1 MRKQRRE
8 RSRSRTAQRFRRR
21 LLLAVLVRLADW
33 SNGALASRIARC
45 SARRALPLKA
55 GRKTPAALDKIER
68 MAAAHTE
75 ASGAPTT
82 GAAGGSAAAAAAASS
97 AAGSDAAPWGTAW
110 DGKYVDGPDGW
121 SAATLFGRSPSTG
134 YTYDDIIFLPGEQA
148 LRHPW
153 PGSQVATGSSS
164 VPSLQPRRALRGSF
178 LQRVRDSG
186 QSPARPP
193 PPPAARGCPAAPAPI
208 AATADRPA
216 RAQSTTRLLE
226 HWPSGAA
233 FESRDD
239 LALGL
244 CVPWPPPL
252 PTAGHI
258 TFGTEE
264 IDLSSRLTRN
274 ITLQTPLVSSP
285 MDTVTESEMAVNM
298 ALQGGIGIIHYN
310 CTMDEQAAFVSPLLA
325 ISSLCAPVALVR
337 ARAWPVAA
345 QAAKGS
351 CGAAAAAH

>member
-1 MRKQRRE
+1 MA
-8 RSRSRTAQRFRRR
+8 SMSTDPTAGR
-21 LLLAVLVRLADW
+21 LP
-33 SNGALASRIARC
+33 RC
-45 SARRALPLKA
+45 SAGPRPRATRTTTSSSSQVSRRCGTHGPARRSRRAPALSLPCSR
-55 GRKTPAALDKIER
+55 GERCVAAFCSVCATR
-68 MAAAHTE
+68 
-75 ASGAPTT
+75 ASP
-82 GAAGGSAAAAAAASS
+82 
-97 AAGSDAAPWGTAW
+97 
-110 DGKYVDGPDGW
+110 
-121 SAATLFGRSPSTG
+121 
-134 YTYDDIIFLPGEQA
+134 
-148 LRHPW
+148 
-153 PGSQVATGSSS
+153 
-164 VPSLQPRRALRGSF
+164 
-178 LQRVRDSG
+178 
-186 QSPARPP
+186 RPP

-233 FESRDD
+233 FESRDAF
-239 LALGL
+239 ALGL

-310 CTMDEQAAFVSPLLA
+310 CTMDEQAAFVSPLVA

-351 CGAAAAAH
+351 CGAAAAARWRHAAAGSFLWETASHACVPRPMLRLAPPVSPRRCAT